1 MFGLQRQ
8 NDADQ
13 PIKEPRQPLLNSIL
27 YISMMPL
34 QGKTV
39 VIPGASRPIGR
50 AIARK
55 FADNGATLILPVYD
69 WPESIAEMEK
79 EFTAAGFSFFIV
91 PADLR
96 KKDEVVRLTEFI
108 HAQTKSLDFL
118 INNIERG
125 GMPVVHG
132 SYDLPHNEEQWDL
145 EFDTT
150 VKAKWLLFHHLFP
163 LMKQRTGGAVV
174 NISSVAA
181 ITGRSGAAAVFFNDG
196 YSAANRAI
204 QSFTETWARE
214 AAPTMR
220 VNELVLGLVQNRHGE
235 GTRGWA
241 SLSDQE
247 KDVIQRDILLG
258 RTGLPEEVADAV
270 YFLAVQATY
279 ITGASLRMDG
289 GFALGANKVPPMPTG
304 IL

>member
-1 MFGLQRQ
+1 MR
-8 NDADQ
+8 
-13 PIKEPRQPLLNSIL
+13 LLE
-27 YISMMPL
+27 
-34 QGKTV
+34 KTV
-39 VIPGASRPIGR
+39 LIPGASRPIGR

-55 FADNGATLILPVYD
+55 FASQGAILILPVYD
-69 WPESIAEMEK
+69 WPDSILEMEK
-79 EFTAAGFSFFIV
+79 EFTAAGFTFFIF

-96 KKDEVVRLTEFI
+96 KKTEVMKLSEFI
-108 HAQTKSLDFL
+108 GAQTKVLDIL

-132 SYDLPHNEEQWDL
+132 SYDLPQNESQWDV

-163 LMKQRTGGAVV
+163 LMKNSTDGSIV
-174 NISSVAA
+174 NISSIAGL
-181 ITGRSGAAAVFFNDG
+181 TGRSGAAAVFFNDG

-214 AAPTMR
+214 AAPSVR

-235 GTRGWA
+235 GTRGWEN
-241 SLSDQE
+241 LSMKE
-247 KDVIQRDILLG
+247 KEYIFGEILLG
-258 RTGLPEEVADAV
+258 RTGFPQEVADAV
-270 YFLAVQATY
+270 FFLAVEATY
-279 ITGASLRMDG
+279 ITGSSLRMDG
-289 GFALGANKVPPMPTG
+289 GITLGSSKVPPMPMG

>member
-1 MFGLQRQ
+1 
-8 NDADQ
+8 
-13 PIKEPRQPLLNSIL
+13 
-27 YISMMPL
+27 MMCL
-34 QGKTV
+34 HGKTV

-55 FADNGATLILPVYD
+55 FASHGATLILPVYD
-69 WPESIAEMEK
+69 WPDSISEMEE
-79 EFTAAGFSFFIV
+79 EFTAAGHSFFIYPV
-91 PADLR
+91 DLR
-96 KKDEVVRLTEFI
+96 HKNGVVELSEFI
-108 HAQTKSLDFL
+108 KTQTGSINFL

-132 SYDLPHNEEQWDL
+132 SYDLPHNADQWER

-150 VKAKWLLFHHLFP
+150 VRAKWLLFQHLFP
-163 LMKQRTGGAVV
+163 LLPKETGGAVV
-174 NISSVAA
+174 NISSIAA

-204 QSFTETWARE
+204 QSLTETWARQ
-214 AAPTMR
+214 AAPAVR
-220 VNELVLGLVQNRHGE
+220 VNELMLGLIASRHGE

-241 SLSDQE
+241 CLTGPE
-247 KDVIQRDILLG
+247 KDAIYDNMLLG
-258 RTGLPEEVADAV
+258 RTGVPEEVAHTV
-270 YFLAVQATY
+270 YFLAVEATY

-289 GFALGANKVPPMPTG
+289 GFTLGSNKVPPMPKG